1 MKHQRTEYYCISS
14 SIPLLIFS
22 LPKWQR
28 ASQDPRIDR
37 LRWWHSMLGCT
48 TDGRMGEVRASQA
61 CRSFRRH
68 SWRWANPVCWRRQE
82 GRHRVIRP
90 RSTFGATRL
99 GQHRYDRHHWN
110 QQQRSIL
117 VCFGSSDATK
127 DGSYPVHQ
135 HPTLW
140 KKCSCTRQ
148 SRRWILKSIREERKT
163 TSQ

>member
-1 MKHQRTEYYCISS
+1 MDTLLHNLFYRSQKNKTRMDFMILLLFFFYS
-14 SIPLLIFS
+14 LLIFS

-48 TDGRMGEVRASQA
+48 IDGTMGGVRASQA
-61 CRSFRRH
+61 CRSFLRH
-68 SWRWANPVCWRRQE
+68 SWRWANPVCWRKQE

-90 RSTFGATRL
+90 HSTFGAIRL
-99 GQHRYDRHHWN
+99 GRHQYDRNHWN

-127 DGSYPVHQ
+127 DGFYLDHP
-135 HPTLW
+135 HPTL
-140 KKCSCTRQ
+140 
-148 SRRWILKSIREERKT
+148 
-163 TSQ
+163 